1 MIGERLPISEED
13 HLAVLTDFNN
23 QFDTPLPQAEV
34 QRTARSAFAATGAKR
49 GRIAYSPST
58 VEDCPPAAPENLIGL
73 EEYRT
78 LLAETY
84 QTVLNKPAMYLDTTP
99 PGVGKTHQGLLLA
112 AQCPSSLHVI
122 PTHRSKD
129 DVAERLVSVAHID
142 PVDISVFPE
151 RTEENCRRMAE
162 VKVSYQYG
170 TVVPA
175 ALCVTCEFSRD
186 CPHLQQRA
194 AAEQSPHTVGT
205 MARLEQDS
213 LARVGMTK
221 ALIRVDED
229 ALRFLRPMVKASLP
243 AIKKLRLV
251 VETAAEFT
259 AKSEDPHIRSTK
271 AFLLAMRD
279 WAGNLLT
286 IAKTADQEISIPL
299 KDGIGVPRALEF
311 VVKKGFEL
319 EEIKSKRDELAQAKR
334 LLVGL
339 TSGEVRRC
347 VLQVHKEK
355 GDLTK
360 SVVGVWHTDLPRNQN
375 GSLSSPILFSDATA
389 NPDILRRVLGEEVTD
404 ITPRK
409 AIRHHKRVLQIPLD
423 IKRTT
428 KSSTFLQSVRGI
440 LLTFPNKQR
449 VGLIGHRP
457 HVQVIDQLGAML
469 RPRIV
474 KTTYFGSGDD
484 RASNAWLEENLDL
497 LLVIGTPRIAPAD
510 LRTRMIQLGLDSVP
524 AARWVNRYWRGRT
537 EHGEPIEVVTR
548 QYDHPLWQEVY
559 EYDLRATLF
568 QALGRA
574 RTILPNGMDA
584 LIISCEPLGL
594 PLADQTIP
602 QISASLEKA
611 LDVVV
616 RQTSLEVINLPQL
629 LMHGLSVKVRRAR
642 EIIAELIDL
651 AVLQRL
657 ARGSYRLA
665 PSWDNQPDASAP

>member
-299 KDGIGVPRALEF
+299 KDGIGVPRAVESSSRRDSSS
-311 VVKKGFEL
+311 KK
-319 EEIKSKRDELAQAKR
+319 SNP
-334 LLVGL
+334 
-339 TSGEVRRC
+339 SGMNWRR
-347 VLQVHKEK
+347 
-355 GDLTK
+355 
-360 SVVGVWHTDLPRNQN
+360 RNVC
-375 GSLSSPILFSDATA
+375 S
-389 NPDILRRVLGEEVTD
+389 
-404 ITPRK
+404 
-409 AIRHHKRVLQIPLD
+409 
-423 IKRTT
+423 
-428 KSSTFLQSVRGI
+428 
-440 LLTFPNKQR
+440 
-449 VGLIGHRP
+449 
-457 HVQVIDQLGAML
+457 
-469 RPRIV
+469 
-474 KTTYFGSGDD
+474 
-484 RASNAWLEENLDL
+484 
-497 LLVIGTPRIAPAD
+497 
-510 LRTRMIQLGLDSVP
+510 
-524 AARWVNRYWRGRT
+524 
-537 EHGEPIEVVTR
+537 
-548 QYDHPLWQEVY
+548 
-559 EYDLRATLF
+559 
-568 QALGRA
+568 
-574 RTILPNGMDA
+574 
-584 LIISCEPLGL
+584 
-594 PLADQTIP
+594 
-602 QISASLEKA
+602 
-611 LDVVV
+611 
-616 RQTSLEVINLPQL
+616 
-629 LMHGLSVKVRRAR
+629 
-642 EIIAELIDL
+642 
-651 AVLQRL
+651 
-657 ARGSYRLA
+657 
-665 PSWDNQPDASAP
+665 